1 MTLCIVMCQPPLP
14 YLLTQQLLS
23 AANRQLWET
32 PSHVR
37 VESGSE
43 RWCLKVEEHIVCCG
57 KCYFVSVLICN
68 ILCKFVRVFEWESL
82 ENSH

>member
-14 YLLTQQLLS
+14 YLLTQQLPS

-57 KCYFVSVLICN
+57 KCYFVRRTQPIRVDLQY
-68 ILCKFVRVFEWESL
+68 FV
-82 ENSH
+82 